1 MFFFQESSEYLSQL
15 TMQAVA
21 FQRKVMDATKG
32 NSVGPLLPA
41 QLPQPSLSSILD
53 VLNILNGIIIISVGS
68 MPNAGENAT
77 ENTTESKPAADSL
90 GMTDEA
96 LD

>member
-1 MFFFQESSEYLSQL
+1 MERVLVRNQDLS
-15 TMQAVA
+15 
-21 FQRKVMDATKG
+21 FKV
-32 NSVGPLLPA
+32 SCV

-68 MPNAGENAT
+68 MSNAAT
-77 ENTTESKPAADSL
+77 AETTETPAESKPTTESL

>member
-1 MFFFQESSEYLSQL
+1 
-15 TMQAVA
+15 MQAVA

-68 MPNAGENAT
+68 MPSANENAT
-77 ENTTESKPAADSL
+77 ETPESKPTTESL

>member
-1 MFFFQESSEYLSQL
+1 MGC
-15 TMQAVA
+15 
-21 FQRKVMDATKG
+21 DASLRFPEKI
-32 NSVGPLLPA
+32 SF

-53 VLNILNGIIIISVGS
+53 VLNILNGIIIISVANVPS
-68 MPNAGENAT
+68 AVETPEAAET
-77 ENTTESKPAADSL
+77 KPTTESL

>member
-1 MFFFQESSEYLSQL
+1 
-15 TMQAVA
+15 MQAVA

-32 NSVGPLLPA
+32 NSVGPLLPT

-53 VLNILNGIIIISVGS
+53 VLNILNGIIIISVANVPS
-68 MPNAGENAT
+68 VVESSENGET
-77 ENTTESKPAADSL
+77 KNTTESL